1 MGVRT
6 VWQDQQAPEPP
17 FWAVLFISQ
26 KSADLAGYREMD
38 EEMLATAQ
46 RQEGFL
52 GYAFAGSA
60 ANSVFVSFW
69 RSEQNI
75 AQWRQHAGHRTAKA
89 MAGRWYRYYH
99 SLICEVRSH
108 REMAALTEANQG
120 Q

>member
-1 MGVRT
+1 MAIPTFWLHGS
-6 VWQDQQAPEPP
+6 APEPP

-26 KSADLAGYREMD
+26 KSADLAGYHEMD

-46 RQEGFL
+46 KQEGFL

-60 ANSVFVSFW
+60 AKSVFVSFW
-69 RSEQNI
+69 RNEQSI
-75 AQWRQHAGHRTAKA
+75 AQWRQHAGHRKAKA
-89 MAGRWYRYYH
+89 QAGRWYRYYH

-108 REMAALTEANQG
+108 REMTALTEANQS